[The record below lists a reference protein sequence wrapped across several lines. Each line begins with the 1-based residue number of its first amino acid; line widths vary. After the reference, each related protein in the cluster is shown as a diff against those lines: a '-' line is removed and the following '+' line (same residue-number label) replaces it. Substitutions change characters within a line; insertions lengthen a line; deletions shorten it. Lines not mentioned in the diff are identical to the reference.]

1 MGEARARGRRDAV
14 ARAGGE
20 NGGCMQAADGQDG
33 LSFGFLTV
41 VESSAHGVFG
51 GYLVVDALGRP
62 LEFHCTAPVKVSRAQ
77 QILYGPTLQGHLHGR
92 QVGGA
97 LLAEGKAS
105 PAVVLTDSESML
117 QVRPL
122 TKWPVAMVRRHD
134 AAAAPGKPAADF
146 AVRAAT
152 DNPAAGFALGA
163 AVVSPHAA
171 DLPQAAAIQA
181 SLATLAAAVDLCE
194 PFERVRAA
202 LDEAA
207 RH

>member
-1 MGEARARGRRDAV
+1 
-14 ARAGGE
+14 
-20 NGGCMQAADGQDG
+20 MQAAAGQDG

-97 LLAEGKAS
+97 LLAEGKAT

-134 AAAAPGKPAADF
+134 GSAAGEAPAADF
-146 AVRAAT
+146 AVGAT
-152 DNPAAGFALGA
+152 L
-163 AVVSPHAA
+163 VSPHAD

-181 SLATLAAAVDLCE
+181 SLTMLAAAVDLCE